1 MVERE
6 APPGG
11 PAPGAGAGARA
22 GAGAGAGAGGGLAGI
37 LKRKQEEVAARV
49 GALSEE
55 ELQRALALA
64 PPALGEFWFSERT
77 GAAKEAGKPL
87 LMAELRKSRPD
98 APPAEAAERAR
109 ELRAAGWDA
118 VCVRMD
124 SDFTSDGQA
133 DLEAVLETCTGA
145 DAAATFPVFAM
156 DWVIHPIQLAAAA
169 KAGCAGVLGCICQ
182 VLGPKGGLT
191 LTGYAAG
198 LGISA
203 PLEVVNLEETA
214 VAVMGGV
221 PEVAI
226 NMNVGLS
233 LKIPGAQSDVAAN
246 LVAELPA
253 DAPSYL
259 GVKDRAALKA
269 AYLAGGDVLVC
280 KHEYLSGAD
289 CEGDLAAP
297 IRHRRAVLGSA
308 EE

>member
-1 MVERE
+1 MQD
-6 APPGG
+6 
-11 PAPGAGAGARA
+11 ARYTN
-22 GAGAGAGAGGGLAGI
+22 
-37 LKRKQEEVAARV
+37 
-49 GALSEE
+49 
-55 ELQRALALA
+55 
-64 PPALGEFWFSERT
+64 P
-77 GAAKEAGKPL
+77 
-87 LMAELRKSRPD
+87 SRSPQ
-98 APPAEAAERAR
+98 
-109 ELRAAGWDA
+109 
-118 VCVRMD
+118 
-124 SDFTSDGQA
+124 SH
-133 DLEAVLETCTGA
+133 
-145 DAAATFPVFAM
+145 
-156 DWVIHPIQLAAAA
+156 DWS
-169 KAGCAGVLGCICQ
+169 
-182 VLGPKGGLT
+182 
-191 LTGYAAG
+191 TGYAAG

-289 CEGDLAAP
+289 CKGDLAAP